1 VGQNSSGANTPPKF
15 YKVVLSVLLPK
26 PWDKKTV
33 KKQHLLPKWR
43 LTGQTLL
50 PRAKWMLVPSIYS
63 DRHVIGQSK
72 YSSQLEPYMQSILA
86 VDDSPSMR
94 KMVSFTLTGAGYHV
108 VEAVDGQDAL
118 EKAES
123 HDIHLVLADQNMPRL
138 DGIGLTRKLREHPKF
153 KTIPILILT
162 TESSDQMK
170 QAGRSAGATGWL
182 VKPFDPNRL
191 IEVIQKVI
199 R

>member
-1 VGQNSSGANTPPKF
+1 M
-15 YKVVLSVLLPK
+15 
-26 PWDKKTV
+26 
-33 KKQHLLPKWR
+33 H
-43 LTGQTLL
+43 
-50 PRAKWMLVPSIYS
+50 
-63 DRHVIGQSK
+63 
-72 YSSQLEPYMQSILA
+72 SILA

-94 KMVSFTLTGAGYHV
+94 KMVSFTLTGAGYQV
-108 VEAVDGQDAL
+108 IEAVDGQDAF
-118 EKAES
+118 EKAQS
-123 HDIHLVLADQNMPRL
+123 HSIDLVLVDQNMPRL
-138 DGIGLTRKLREHPKF
+138 DGIGLTRLLRDHPKY

-182 VKPFDPNRL
+182 VKPFDPARL